1 MNLPKEENLPIK
13 FNRKILLIY
22 TIIPS
27 IALTFPAILS
37 FDPELWIIQG
47 IDHFYFEMF
56 SVVLATIVAVYAI
69 ARGYTLKDRLSL
81 FIGLGFFISAII
93 DFLHGTFAVLNLGNS
108 AFEVYFIPQTW
119 VAGRILMSI
128 VMVIAVVKFGNVKEN
143 ISQIGSIRKEIVIY
157 TTFLSVIAAIITVI
171 SLSQPLPFLTIDFII
186 KRPYEMAAAILFAVA
201 VIFFYKRKLYAIND
215 TFFKGLLLALIID
228 VFVNLIISYSS
239 SVFDTAFNVAHILK
253 NVSYFVFI
261 ITLSS
266 SAIFHYTLKEKL
278 ANELKDIDIQKEE
291 FTSMVTHELKT
302 PLTPI
307 LGWLSVLDK
316 GDLLGTLNDKQKTAV
331 RKVLTNSRRLNYL
344 ISDLLDAQK
353 LDLGKMS
360 FDITSVDVNSMIS
373 GLVENFQPTAESHK
387 IKIFDSTT
395 ETLEIKS
402 DKSRLEQIINNLV
415 YNAIDFVPKD
425 TGTIEIKAHI
435 ADTNLIISIKDNGKG
450 INKEDQEHL
459 FKKFYQADTSATRK
473 HGGTGLG
480 LSICNGICTGLGGKM
495 SLNSSVQNQ
504 ETIFFISLPLK

>member
-1 MNLPKEENLPIK
+1 MNLPKEEEKVVP
-13 FNRKILLIY
+13 FNKKILLFY

-37 FDPELWIIQG
+37 FNSELWIIQG
-47 IDHFYFEMF
+47 IDHFYFEML
-56 SVVLATIVAVYAI
+56 SVILASIVAIYAI
-69 ARGYTLKDRLSL
+69 TRGHALKDKLSL

-93 DFLHGTFAVLNLGNS
+93 DFLHGVFSVLHLGESTFEG
-108 AFEVYFIPQTW
+108 YFIPQTW

-128 VMVIAVVKFGNVKEN
+128 VMVIAVVKFGNIQKN
-143 ISQIGSIRKEIVIY
+143 ITKSDSIRKEIIIY
-157 TTFLSVIAAIITVI
+157 TSFLSAIATVITII

-186 KRPYEMAAAILFAVA
+186 KRPYEMAAAVMFVIAI
-201 VIFFYKRKLYAIND
+201 IFFYKQKLYAIND
-215 TFFKGLLLALIID
+215 SFFKGLLLALIID

-253 NVSYFVFI
+253 NISYFVFI

-278 ANELKDIDIQKEE
+278 ADELKDIDTQKEE
-291 FTSMVTHELKT
+291 FSSMVTHELKT

-316 GDLLGTLNDKQKTAV
+316 GELLGTLNDKQKIAV
-331 RKVLTNSRRLNYL
+331 NKILTNSRRLNGL

-353 LDLGKMS
+353 LDLGKMN
-360 FDITSVDVNSMIS
+360 FDITSFNVNSMIS
-373 GLVENFQPTAESHK
+373 DLVENFQPTAEDQK
-387 IKIFDSTT
+387 LKIFDSTT
-395 ETLEIKS
+395 ETIEIKS
-402 DKSRLEQIINNLV
+402 DKQRIEQVLNNLI
-415 YNAIDFVPKD
+415 YNAIDFIPKD

-435 ADTNLIISIKDNGKG
+435 SDTNLIISIKDNGKG
-450 INKEDQEHL
+450 ISKEEQEHL
-459 FKKFYQADTSATRK
+459 FKKFYQVDTSATRK

-480 LSICNGICTGLGGKM
+480 LSICNGICEGLGGKI
-495 SLNSSVQNQ
+495 SILSSVQKH
-504 ETIFFISLPLK
+504 ETIFFISLPL

>member
-1 MNLPKEENLPIK
+1 M
-13 FNRKILLIY
+13 
-22 TIIPS
+22 
-27 IALTFPAILS
+27 
-37 FDPELWIIQG
+37 
-47 IDHFYFEMF
+47 
-56 SVVLATIVAVYAI
+56 
-69 ARGYTLKDRLSL
+69 SL
-81 FIGLGFFISAII
+81 
-93 DFLHGTFAVLNLGNS
+93 
-108 AFEVYFIPQTW
+108 
-119 VAGRILMSI
+119 

-143 ISQIGSIRKEIVIY
+143 ISQTGSIRKEIVIY
-157 TTFLSVIAAIITVI
+157 TTFLSVIASIITII

-278 ANELKDIDIQKEE
+278 ANELKDIDTKKEE

-331 RKVLTNSRRLNYL
+331 RKVLTNSRRLNNL

-353 LDLGKMS
+353 LDLGKMT
-360 FDITSVDVNSMIS
+360 FDIASFDVNSMIS
-373 GLVENFQPTAESHK
+373 GPEISDLDKLFEPLY
-387 IKIFDSTT
+387 ST
-395 ETLEIKS
+395 KP
-402 DKSRLEQIINNLV
+402 R
-415 YNAIDFVPKD
+415 
-425 TGTIEIKAHI
+425 
-435 ADTNLIISIKDNGKG
+435 
-450 INKEDQEHL
+450 
-459 FKKFYQADTSATRK
+459 
-473 HGGTGLG
+473 GTGLG
-480 LSICNGICTGLGGKM
+480 LASCKNIIESHDG
-495 SLNSSVQNQ
+495 
-504 ETIFFISLPLK
+504 TISASNNPKKFVITLPITN

>member
-1 MNLPKEENLPIK
+1 MNLPKEENQKVP
-13 FNRKILLIY
+13 FNKKILLFY

-37 FDPELWIIQG
+37 LNSDLWIIQG

-56 SVVLATIVAVYAI
+56 SVVLATIVAIYAI
-69 ARGYTLKDRLSL
+69 TRGHALKDKLSL

-93 DFLHGTFAVLNLGNS
+93 DFLHGAFAVLNLGNTS
-108 AFEVYFIPQTW
+108 
-119 VAGRILMSI
+119 
-128 VMVIAVVKFGNVKEN
+128 
-143 ISQIGSIRKEIVIY
+143 
-157 TTFLSVIAAIITVI
+157 FLSGVAAVITII
-171 SLSQPLPFLTIDFII
+171 SLSQPLPFLTIDFFI
-186 KRPYEMAAAILFAVA
+186 KRPYEMAAAVMFVIAI
-201 VIFFYKRKLYAIND
+201 IFFYKRKLYAIND
-215 TFFKGLLLALIID
+215 TFFKGFLLALIIN

-239 SVFDTAFNVAHILK
+239 SVFDTAFNVAHLLK
-253 NVSYFVFI
+253 NISYFVFI
-261 ITLSS
+261 ITLSAS
-266 SAIFHYTLKEKL
+266 SIFHYTLKEKL
-278 ANELKDIDIQKEE
+278 ADELKNIDTQKEE

-316 GDLLGTLNDKQKTAV
+316 GELLGTLNDKQKTAV
-331 RKVLTNSRRLNYL
+331 KKVLTNSRRLNNL

-353 LDLGKMS
+353 LDLGKMN
-360 FDITSVDVNSMIS
+360 FDISSVDVNSLIS
-373 GLVENFQPTAESHK
+373 GLVENFQPTADTHK

-402 DKSRLEQIINNLV
+402 DKNRIEQIINNLV

-435 ADTNLIISIKDNGKG
+435 SDTNLIISIKDNGKG
-450 INKEDQEHL
+450 ISEEEQEHL
-459 FKKFYQADTSATRK
+459 FQKFYQADTSATRK

-480 LSICNGICTGLGGKM
+480 LSICNGICSGLGGKM
-495 SLNSSVQNQ
+495 SVISSVQNH
-504 ETIFFISLPLK
+504 ETIFFISLPL

>member
-1 MNLPKEENLPIK
+1 MQLPKKENSVIP
-13 FNRKILLIY
+13 FNKKILLLY
-22 TIIPS
+22 TIVPS
-27 IALTFPAILS
+27 VALTFPAILS
-37 FDPELWIIQG
+37 FDPELWRIQG
-47 IDHFYFEMF
+47 IDHFYFEMV
-56 SVVLATIVAVYAI
+56 SVILATIVAIYAI
-69 ARGYTLKDRLSL
+69 ARGYTLKDKLSL

-93 DFLHGTFAVLNLGNS
+93 DLLHGTFAVLNLGNT
-108 AFEVYFIPQTW
+108 AFEGYFIPQTW

-128 VMVIAVVKFGNVKEN
+128 VMVIAVVKFGHAREN
-143 ISQIGSIRKEIVIY
+143 TSKSGSLRKEIVIY
-157 TTFLSVIAAIITVI
+157 TSFLSVIAAVITII

-186 KRPYEMAAAILFAVA
+186 RRPYEMAAAILFAISI
-201 VIFFYKRKLYAIND
+201 IFFYKRKLYAIND
-215 TFFKGLLLALIID
+215 TFFKGFLLALIID

-239 SVFDTAFNVAHILK
+239 SVFDTAFNIAHVLK

-278 ANELKDIDIQKEE
+278 ADELKEIDTKKEE

-331 RKVLTNSRRLNYL
+331 RKILTNSRRLNNL

-360 FDITSVDVNSMIS
+360 YDITTVDINSMITD
-373 GLVENFQPTAESHK
+373 LVDNFQPTADTKK

-402 DKSRLEQIINNLV
+402 DKSRIEQVINNLV
-415 YNAIDFVPKD
+415 YNAIDFVPND

-435 ADTNLIISIKDNGKG
+435 SDTNLIISIKDNGKG
-450 INKEDQEHL
+450 VNKEDQEHL

-480 LSICNGICTGLGGKM
+480 LSICSGICEGLGGNM
-495 SLNSSVQNQ
+495 SLISSVQNH
-504 ETIFFISLPLK
+504 ETIFFISLPV